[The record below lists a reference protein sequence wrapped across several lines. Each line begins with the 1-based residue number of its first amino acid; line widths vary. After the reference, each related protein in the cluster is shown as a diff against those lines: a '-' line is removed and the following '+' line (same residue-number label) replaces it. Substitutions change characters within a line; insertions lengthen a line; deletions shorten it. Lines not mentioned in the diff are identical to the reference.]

1 MNSKLEG
8 LYFMIALSNL
18 LKFGIWSAEGGW
30 HLQYKNDSNLRR
42 EHGAT
47 YA

>member
-1 MNSKLEG
+1 
-8 LYFMIALSNL
+8 MIALSNL
-18 LKFGIWSAEGGW
+18 AQIWYSMWGPEGGG